1 MNFEVGYRSGEV
13 QISIDSMTVLKKLIQ
28 ISEDTAKSELINGH
42 LEEARDVI
50 NFLLALKRAYK
61 EMGEDND
68 TL

>member
-42 LEEARDVI
+42 FEEARDVI
-50 NFLLALKRAYK
+50 NFLLALKKAYK